1 MQVTTL
7 STKGQ
12 LVLPKEIRERLG
24 LSPGDRLKV
33 ELSGGR
39 IVLEPV
45 VRKTQEGWRRWRG
58 AFAGSNMLEEH
69 LTEHRLEVE
78 RDDEEGA

>member
-1 MQVTTL
+1 MRVTTL

-33 ELSGGR
+33 ELSCGR
-39 IVLEPV
+39 VVLEPV
-45 VRKTQEGWRRWRG
+45 REKAREGWRRWRG
-58 AFAGSNMLEEH
+58 AFAGSNMLQEH
-69 LTEHRLEVE
+69 LAEHRLEVE
-78 RDDEEGA
+78 RDEEGA

>member
-24 LSPGDRLKV
+24 LFPGDRLKV

-39 IVLEPV
+39 IVLEPIEGKA
-45 VRKTQEGWRRWRG
+45 RKGWRRWRG
-58 AFAGSNMLEEH
+58 AFAGSDMLEEH
-69 LTEHRLEVE
+69 VAEHRLEVE
-78 RDDEEGA
+78 RDEEGT